1 MIMTRRPQVRCA
13 LEKVYDLREDSRFV
27 FYKECMVYSIGFCV
41 AIYVILFFLKKPL
54 KLNNL
59 ISYVGM
65 MIIGL

>member
-27 FYKECMVYSIGFCV
+27 FYKECMVYSI

-65 MIIGL
+65 MIIG